1 MSVSRNAVTFNTIH
15 FHTHPTLTVGLVW
28 SEDCTFAEFIGPIPC
43 LPPPIGMLSDTPHS
57 VFSPRARSS
66 NRGFTLIELLVV
78 IAIIM
83 VLAGITFGISR
94 GVQNAQARTRAKAE
108 LAVLSQGIEQFKLRY
123 GDYPWHDSGGSD
135 TNKMLLFALTGRLS
149 MERNTSGELDV
160 SIISEDIDNEEVKK
174 RPKFIDGTKFSVNED
189 GAGNSIELLDPWG
202 NPYIYWYKWEAAE
215 NNSPTWEMFGY
226 HLYSTG
232 VKGDA
237 ANNAIKTKINATTG
251 VIDAGFRDTA
261 NDNGIIFSGE

>member
-1 MSVSRNAVTFNTIH
+1 M
-15 FHTHPTLTVGLVW
+15 
-28 SEDCTFAEFIGPIPC
+28 
-43 LPPPIGMLSDTPHS
+43 
-57 VFSPRARSS
+57 
-66 NRGFTLIELLVV
+66 V

-160 SIISEDIDNEEVKK
+160 SIISEDIEQ
-174 RPKFIDGTKFSVNED
+174 RG
-189 GAGNSIELLDPWG
+189 GQ
-202 NPYIYWYKWEAAE
+202 EA
-215 NNSPTWEMFGY
+215 PPVY
-226 HLYSTG
+226 
-232 VKGDA
+232 
-237 ANNAIKTKINATTG
+237 
-251 VIDAGFRDTA
+251 R
-261 NDNGIIFSGE
+261 

>member
-1 MSVSRNAVTFNTIH
+1 M
-15 FHTHPTLTVGLVW
+15 P
-28 SEDCTFAEFIGPIPC
+28 
-43 LPPPIGMLSDTPHS
+43 SDTPHS
-57 VFSPRARSS
+57 VFSPRARLS

-135 TNKMLLFALTGRLS
+135 TNKMLLLALTGRLS
-149 MERNTSGELDV
+149 MERNTSGDLVV
-160 SIISEDIDNEEVKK
+160 SIISEDMDNEEVKK
-174 RPKFIDGTKFSVNED
+174 RPKFIDDTKFSVNED
-189 GAGNSIELLDPWG
+189 SSGNSIELLDPWG
-202 NPYIYWYKWEAAE
+202 NPYIYWYKWEDRE
-215 NNSPTWEMFGY
+215 NTSPTWEVFGF

-232 VKGDA
+232 AKGDA
-237 ANNAIKTKINATTG
+237 ANNAIKTKITEDTG
-251 VIDAGFRDTA
+251 VMDSDFRDTA

>member
-1 MSVSRNAVTFNTIH
+1 MNSSVPTFYFYYI
-15 FHTHPTLTVGLVW
+15 TLSHSSDVDSILIW
-28 SEDCTFAEFIGPIPC
+28 REYYSFAETLGATPC
-43 LPPPIGMLSDTPHS
+43 LLSLDMTSDTPQS

-123 GDYPWHDSGGSD
+123 GDYPWHKSGE
-135 TNKMLLFALTGRLS
+135 TNNNKMLLYALTGRLV
-149 MERNTSGELDV
+149 MERDGGGDLKVIIIASQSD
-160 SIISEDIDNEEVKK
+160 SIVEK
-174 RPKFIDGTKFSVNED
+174 RPKFIDDTKFSVNED
-189 GAGNSIELLDPWG
+189 SSGNSIELLDPWG
-202 NPYIYWYKWEAAE
+202 NPYIYWYKWSDTPDA
-215 NNSPTWEMFGY
+215 WEVFGFY
-226 HLYSTG
+226 LYSTG
-232 VKGDA
+232 
-237 ANNAIKTKINATTG
+237 ANGESANTAIKTKITEKTG
-251 VIDAGFRDTA
+251 VIDADFRDTA